1 MTAIRYM
8 GVVAGAAL
16 LTGCV
21 GYNMDAVN
29 SVEPVGSPFTQ
40 ALTLEYRDL
49 ANFEYDEMQDYRDAD
64 AYAQKGLL
72 AASGEVVQ
80 PNMLENW
87 HIDEEFLPE
96 LSDARGRLV
105 SALDGSARDSFPA
118 EAARAQAM
126 FDCWVEQQEENLQPE
141 DIAACRDE
149 FFAALAIIEAPAVDP
164 VAVYYVFFDW
174 DSFAITEAGQ
184 AVIDTVIADYTA
196 MGMSGIDVAGY
207 TDTSGNPVYN
217 LALSERRAEAV
228 ESALVAGGIPEAAI
242 ATGGFGETDLLVATP
257 DGVREAANRRAEIRF
272 N

>member
-1 MTAIRYM
+1 MTAVRYM
-8 GVVAGAAL
+8 GLVAGAAL

-21 GYNMDAVN
+21 GYNMDAIN
-29 SVEPVGSPFTQ
+29 SVEPVGSAFTQ
-40 ALTLEYRDL
+40 ALTLEYREL

-72 AASGEVVQ
+72 AAAGEVVQ

-87 HIDEEFLPE
+87 NIPEEFLPE
-96 LSDARGRLV
+96 LTDARGRLV
-105 SALDGSARDSFPA
+105 AALDGSARDTFPV
-118 EAARAQAM
+118 EAANAQAM
-126 FDCWVEQQEENLQPE
+126 FDCWVEQQEENIQP
-141 DIAACRDE
+141 DHIAACKDE
-149 FFAALAIIEAPAVDP
+149 FFASLAIIESPPVSP

-184 AVIDTVIADYTA
+184 AVIDTVVADYAA

-217 LALSERRAEAV
+217 LALSERRATSV
-228 ESALVAGGIPEAAI
+228 KDALVAGGISADVVT
-242 ATGGFGETDLLVATP
+242 TGGFGETSLLVATP
-257 DGVREAANRRAEIRF
+257 DGVREAANRRAEVVF